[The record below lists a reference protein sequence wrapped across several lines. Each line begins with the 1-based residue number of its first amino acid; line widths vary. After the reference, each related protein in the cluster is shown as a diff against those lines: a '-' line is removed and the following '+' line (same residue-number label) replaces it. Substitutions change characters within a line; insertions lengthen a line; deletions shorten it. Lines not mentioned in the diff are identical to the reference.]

1 MVSIIITSYNY
12 GKYIERAIRSCLD
25 QTLDNSEYE
34 IIIVN
39 DCSTDFTEKILEN
52 YKSEARVFNLKKKYR
67 TFCSKKFWYK
77 TIYRTVC
84 SFFRC

>member
-52 YKSEARVFNLKKKYR
+52 YKSCLLYTSDAADD
-67 TFCSKKFWYK
+67 
-77 TIYRTVC
+77 
-84 SFFRC
+84 